1 MKSGM
6 SRRSA
11 IAGAWFAGLL
21 GPVLGPRA
29 LGAEENVAERQ
40 SVSEQLAIVTGTSS
54 GIGAALAQRLLAD
67 GWHVVGLARRDV
79 DLGHREYEHVQLD
92 LANLHALE
100 TLAEKR
106 LAPLMREP
114 RWQRVGL
121 VNNAAIAGPQSG
133 VERTDPK
140 ELARLLAVNT
150 VAPTYLMGVAVRAV
164 PVATPLRIAN
174 VSSGAAV
181 RTVPGLGDYSAS
193 KAGLRMTSMA
203 LAMELESAQRPG
215 GPRPNAAVLSYQPGV
230 VDTPMQVEARS
241 GTPEEAPWNQLFKDF
256 AEQGMLQPPEAVI
269 GPIVTF
275 LGSESSPAFVEKRF
289 GE

>member
-1 MKSGM
+1 M
-6 SRRSA
+6 
-11 IAGAWFAGLL
+11 AWASLVGLL
-21 GPVLGPRA
+21 GPL
-29 LGAEENVAERQ
+29 LGARPLDAQDTASAKEPMSA
-40 SVSEQLAIVTGTSS
+40 QLAIVTGTSS
-54 GIGAALAQRLLAD
+54 GIGAALAERLLAE

-92 LANLHALE
+92 LSNLHALE

-114 RWQRVGL
+114 RWQRIGL
-121 VNNAAIAGPQSG
+121 VNNAAVAGPQSG

-164 PVATPLRIAN
+164 PAATPLRIVN

-203 LAMELESAQRPG
+203 LALELESAERPG

-241 GTPEEAPWNQLFKDF
+241 GTAEEAPWNQLFKDF
-256 AEQGMLQPPEAVI
+256 AEQGMLQPPTAVI
-269 GPIVTF
+269 GAIVDF
-275 LGSESSPAFVEKRF
+275 LASETSPAFVEKRF